1 MMTLVL
7 IILFIIVTLLI
18 LITIYTSVNSRAT
31 KFGEWFER
39 LLDDKPGKN
48 KD

>member
-7 IILFIIVTLLI
+7 IILFVVVFLLI
-18 LITIYTSVNSRAT
+18 LITIYTSVNSRAAR
-31 KFGEWFER
+31 FSDWFEK
-39 LLDDKPGKN
+39 LLDDKPKK